1 MNNPLL
7 RIVLIGLLLMMV
19 IAPFAGL
26 APVMLIL
33 LGFGVCWALWSLVQA
48 FFTPDKMR
56 REGRG
61 ASNTQHTVV
70 RSLTK
75 DSYN

>member
-33 LGFGVCWALWSLVQA
+33 LGFGVCWALWSLLQA
-48 FFTPDKMR
+48 FFTADKIS
-56 REGRG
+56 GRG
-61 ASNTQHTVV
+61 A
-70 RSLTK
+70 RGE
-75 DSYN
+75 